1 MQIKF
6 ITQENNMN
14 IREKKPPEILMLRYK
29 CWRNLKRT
37 VYCNKILVYVE

>member
-14 IREKKPPEILMLRYK
+14 IREKNRRKFLCFVTNADEI
-29 CWRNLKRT
+29 
-37 VYCNKILVYVE
+37 